1 MYYERNESINGFVT
15 MVVCLIGLIMLI
27 APLWIL
33 NYVFG
38 SSARLEIITAFVV
51 VFLCLIQ
58 SVTIAKPFETLAATA
73 AYVYLSRLHKMNI
86 SNRDSQIFC
95 RSHGFHAERSGLMCL
110 IFLILIVE
118 IHSIHLA
125 KFYWGSEYEEGK
137 MLARESPNSRQS
149 DPHSWK
155 EATEAKLRS

>member
-33 NYVFG
+33 NYVTRFI
-38 SSARLEIITAFVV
+38 ARLVIITAFVV

-73 AYVYLSRLHKMNI
+73 AYVYFSRLHRMNI
-86 SNRDSQIFC
+86 SNRGSQIFC
-95 RSHGFHAERSGLMCL
+95 RSHGFHAKRSGVMSP
-110 IFLILIVE
+110 IFLFLIVE
-118 IHSIHLA
+118 IHFIYLA
-125 KFYWGSEYEEGK
+125 KFYWGSESEEGK
-137 MLARESPNSRQS
+137 LLARESPNSRQS

-155 EATEAKLRS
+155 ETTEAKLRS